1 MSETTTLPV
10 LIVEDDAPTRSLL
23 HAVLSRVGYSSAFAT
38 NGAEAIG
45 LLRTNDYA
53 VIVLDIMMPE
63 VSGREVIDFIA
74 SEAIPIPV
82 VICSAAGPHAL
93 AGFDTNVVKAIIRK
107 PFDIDELV
115 NIVTTVAGSRT

>member
-1 MSETTTLPV
+1 MSETTALPV

-38 NGAEAIG
+38 NGAEAMR
-45 LLRTNDYA
+45 LLRSNDYA
-53 VIVLDIMMPE
+53 VVVLDIMMPE

-74 SEAIPIPV
+74 AESIPIPV
-82 VICSAAGPHAL
+82 VICSAAGPRAL

-115 NIVTTVAGSRT
+115 NIVRTVARSRM